1 MFISNRNYLLIGCHV
16 LVGLALAVGIY
27 FRLKG
32 LGKSPLAIDEYY
44 IASSVRNIFE
54 HGLPQ
59 FDCGGYYTRGLLLQ
73 YLVAPLFKYGSNDEL
88 YFRLIIVIS
97 NILTIPAIYLL
108 AKRISD

>member
-1 MFISNRNYLLIGCHV
+1 MNMFINNRNYPLIGCYV

-44 IASSVRNIFE
+44 IASSVRNILE

-59 FDCGGYYTRGLLLQ
+59 FIRRNNCLE
-73 YLVAPLFKYGSNDEL
+73 AFEES
-88 YFRLIIVIS
+88 
-97 NILTIPAIYLL
+97 
-108 AKRISD
+108 